1 MSKLKDYVRK
11 PERPLEQLYNRIM
24 EEQKL
29 AMHSAANTCSGPDAW
44 APLSA
49 PGSVRGEMRRL
60 AVRHE
65 GGPLPL
71 GCVGPEH
78 KAVKFCLDVTI
89 RTSKGDCTCM
99 LKDGSIVKVENFA
112 FSAVDHVCVLVG
124 RKHEK
129 LEELYTY
136 PCTSSPLNIFWVCS
150 YLAY

>member
-1 MSKLKDYVRK
+1 MQWARCMGSSVCSWIRK
-11 PERPLEQLYNRIM
+11 
-24 EEQKL
+24 
-29 AMHSAANTCSGPDAW
+29 
-44 APLSA
+44 
-49 PGSVRGEMRRL
+49 RRNE

-89 RTSKGDCTCM
+89 RTSKGDCTRM

-124 RKHEK
+124 RKYEK

-136 PCTSSPLNIFWVCS
+136 PCSSSPLNIFWVCS
-150 YLAY
+150 PLAY